1 MGGDSEV
8 VVCVRVC
15 MWSVCVLNIE
25 INHSQL
31 TFILLVFFCLF
42 SINVSLL
49 CFGEV
54 KRGRIIYGPD
64 S

>member
-31 TFILLVFFCLF
+31 TFILPVLFCFVFYKC
-42 SINVSLL
+42 VSSV
-49 CFGEV
+49 FWRGEA
-54 KRGRIIYGPD
+54 GEDNLWTG
-64 S
+64 